1 MKVLNTNAY
10 AQRMGVRLRQSTN
23 GEEGDSKEMLQVEFR
38 GTSDVAKSK
47 DNRKPKFFVFSVEEE
62 SAMLEKE
69 TVEVSAGT
77 QDGDDDD
84 DDMSNRCE

>member
-1 MKVLNTNAY
+1 
-10 AQRMGVRLRQSTN
+10 
-23 GEEGDSKEMLQVEFR
+23 MLQVEFR